1 MIISMIYKSQSSVNI
16 AFSFLVGLRSS
27 KWPALDSLFSV
38 WGRGGSGVGVT
49 EVRLHLLVKGRRK

>member
-1 MIISMIYKSQSSVNI
+1 MNSINIPRIMIISMIYKSQSSVNI

-38 WGRGGSGVGVT
+38 WGRGGRGDG
-49 EVRLHLLVKGRRK
+49 G